1 MKKYT
6 IPAIKVVRM
15 PSAPVM
21 VIVSGRI
28 PEKDDDNNQFAK
40 EYEFEE

>member
-21 VIVSGRI
+21 VIVSDRTPG
-28 PEKDDDNNQFAK
+28 KDDDSNQFAK
-40 EYEFEE
+40 DYEFEE